1 MNLGRR
7 AGLGLAL
14 VPLILVLTA
23 AVAASDRWFYNGSI
37 YISYFYGDGSGIEDW
52 VFTGEGYYLSYEA
65 TGYRG
70 YYGWYSISGVLDW
83 KYRVI
88 LQPSGSYSFMLYMIF
103 TPASEVFSVPP
114 GTSRFYVFDE
124 FYGEV
129 DFSTRTLR
137 VFCGGYEWTGTFSEH
152 LPSVNIF
159 VRVSVHEG
167 PVDESGS
174 VVEFYDAY
182 SVHYIPCGF
191 ERFIGR
197 ELSLSF
203 ESTEM
208 IHQLWLAVYFTS
220 LSSSIVLVVPES
232 VGVHIVPKDWSPP
245 TCECPEQS
253 TTSTTTQSPTGGTT
267 AWLMEDKRLLAVIG
281 GAVVL
286 LLLLGLAAGRR
297 RR

>member
-1 MNLGRR
+1 
-7 AGLGLAL
+7 
-14 VPLILVLTA
+14 
-23 AVAASDRWFYNGSI
+23 
-37 YISYFYGDGSGIEDW
+37 
-52 VFTGEGYYLSYEA
+52 
-65 TGYRG
+65 
-70 YYGWYSISGVLDW
+70 
-83 KYRVI
+83 
-88 LQPSGSYSFMLYMIF
+88 MLYMIF

-208 IHQLWLAVYFTS
+208 IHRLWLAVYFTS